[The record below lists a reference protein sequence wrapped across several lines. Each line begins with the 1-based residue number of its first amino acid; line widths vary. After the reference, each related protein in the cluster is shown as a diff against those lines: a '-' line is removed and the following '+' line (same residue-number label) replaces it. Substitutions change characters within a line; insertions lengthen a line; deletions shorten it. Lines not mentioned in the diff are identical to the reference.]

1 VSARR
6 LPVVQPRAGT
16 SKEQRGALG
25 ADDLRHLCMAGV
37 HMGGARLCRDINA
50 VLHDSCDRALR
61 VGYARWFA
69 VLVRRG
75 SRVRPRDTDAA

>member
-1 VSARR
+1 MPARR
-6 LPVVQPRAGT
+6 LPVIQPRAGT
-16 SKEQRGALG
+16 STEQRGGLG

-37 HMGGARLCRDINA
+37 HMGGARLRRDINA

-61 VGYARWFA
+61 VGNAQQSA

-75 SRVRPRDTDAA
+75 SRVRPRNTVAA